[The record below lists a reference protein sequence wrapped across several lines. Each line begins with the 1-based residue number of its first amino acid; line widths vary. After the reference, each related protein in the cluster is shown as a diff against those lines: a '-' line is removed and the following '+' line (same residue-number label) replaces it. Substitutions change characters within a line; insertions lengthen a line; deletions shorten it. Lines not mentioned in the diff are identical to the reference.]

1 MKSTTNDPKN
11 ETWERLEAVIH
22 WSNMTI
28 NAFARHIGL
37 LRGENLYQIKKGNN
51 GLSINVANLI
61 CEKFPEIDELWLL
74 TGKNSM
80 LLSEDK
86 CRCRGVDKDVT
97 PEAVDARVDS
107 CRLCI
112 AGRILPVLLEQ
123 EIADPVGMAVRYTE
137 DLIVRF
143 QKDGKL

>member
-11 ETWERLEAVIH
+11 ETWERLEAVIQ
-22 WSNMTI
+22 WSNMTT

-61 CEKFPEIDELWLL
+61 CAKFPEIDELWLL

-86 CRCRGVDKDVT
+86 GCCREADKDVT

-107 CRLCI
+107 WRLCI
-112 AGRILPVLLEQ
+112 AGRLLPVLLEQ
-123 EIADPVGMAVRYTE
+123 EVADPVGMAVRYTE